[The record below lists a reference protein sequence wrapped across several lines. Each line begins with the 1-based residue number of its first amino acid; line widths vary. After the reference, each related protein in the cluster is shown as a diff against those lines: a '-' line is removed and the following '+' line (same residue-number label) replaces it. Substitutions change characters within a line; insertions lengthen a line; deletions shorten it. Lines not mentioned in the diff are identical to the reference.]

1 PGQGTGRTV
10 PPAVARG
17 DVPPR
22 LPLKRQPVSRKPGR
36 IESVRLRCCNW
47 RSGASPVGT
56 NCSAN
61 RLEGHH
67 VQSAPIRSPP
77 PRPQPTRQAR
87 TLTRA
92 WSDLPAPRRQQVLLV
107 LSQILAKTLPS
118 RALKEGSHEHS

>member
-1 PGQGTGRTV
+1 MRRCSTQTTPQAT
-10 PPAVARG
+10 ACIARAG
-17 DVPPR
+17 PHR
-22 LPLKRQPVSRKPGR
+22 ISAAALLQLAQWCQSRR
-36 IESVRLRCCNW
+36 E
-47 RSGASPVGT
+47 

-77 PRPQPTRQAR
+77 PRPQPTRHAR

-92 WSDLPAPRRQQVLLV
+92 WSDLPALRRQQVLLV

-118 RALKEGSHEHS
+118 PVLKGAAMSTPEFIPAPPAPL